1 VDNNKPTQQKNKSS
15 RSEVEEPQHQ
25 HPIDIHFLP
34 FKYQILD
41 APQVCKEMGG
51 QQPEIRDKQSMEA
64 IRFTAILKGVKKIS
78 AGINSNSNNV
88 FRYIA
93 GNTNAHYHSCEAW
106 WFVQSYAVKYPII
119 YNHPGKEFVIRLGD
133 ANNKGYKD
141 YMMCEVPKSTAKEQ
155 LKEENNLILQVI
167 DHVCKRDEQGLV
179 ASTNIIINKIQ
190 AIANLNLTL
199 LEEIQT
205 MDHFFPKIIAYYNF
219 DEDKKNTIS
228 EEIQKISHFKRNQP
242 VFLLA
247 FIKQMEEEIGK
258 RQSWTSSSQHLP
270 GV

>member
-1 VDNNKPTQQKNKSS
+1 
-15 RSEVEEPQHQ
+15 
-25 HPIDIHFLP
+25 
-34 FKYQILD
+34 
-41 APQVCKEMGG
+41 
-51 QQPEIRDKQSMEA
+51 
-64 IRFTAILKGVKKIS
+64 
-78 AGINSNSNNV
+78 
-88 FRYIA
+88 
-93 GNTNAHYHSCEAW
+93 
-106 WFVQSYAVKYPII
+106 VQSYAVKYPII

-219 DEDKKNTIS
+219 DEDKK
-228 EEIQKISHFKRNQP
+228 KRR
-242 VFLLA
+242 
-247 FIKQMEEEIGK
+247 KQSARRYRK
-258 RQSWTSSSQHLP
+258 FPTSSAINQSFYWHSSSKWKKKSENDKAGPVLLSIYQAYKVMQKAKYPSTPLTFD
-270 GV
+270 